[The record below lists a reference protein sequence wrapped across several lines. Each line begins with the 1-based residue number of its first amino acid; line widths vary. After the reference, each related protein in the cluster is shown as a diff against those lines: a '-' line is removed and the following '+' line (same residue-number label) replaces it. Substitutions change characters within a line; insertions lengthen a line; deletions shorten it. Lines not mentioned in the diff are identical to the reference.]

1 MFRVMKFIMAL
12 ALCLIALSSPASPN
26 DVIVVTNIHNPNG
39 NLTKSQVID
48 LFMGKYLA
56 FPNGIRASTVD
67 IDGDDNLK
75 ERFYEQLVGMSLARV
90 NSFWSRIKFTGR
102 AKPPL
107 QKPDEDA
114 IVQFITLKKDAIA
127 YISRSKLNDNLK
139 VVFDFNE

>member
-1 MFRVMKFIMAL
+1 MAL